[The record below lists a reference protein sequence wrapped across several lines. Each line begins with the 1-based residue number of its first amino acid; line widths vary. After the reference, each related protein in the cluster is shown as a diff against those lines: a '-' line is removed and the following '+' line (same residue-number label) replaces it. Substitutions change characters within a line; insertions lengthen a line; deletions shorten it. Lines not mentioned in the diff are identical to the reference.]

1 MSFKTSADRLP
12 IISGMMLGTGT
23 TDIIER
29 CEKAGLRTP
38 EFYQDEDFRT
48 ILWRPETTDDIVKG
62 NETGKVTDHV
72 TGNVTGKETGNV
84 TGKVI
89 KLILAVRGDTKTR
102 EEIMHILQ
110 LKGSG
115 NFREGYLYPALSEGY
130 IAKLYPDAVSRTDQA
145 YYLTPK
151 GLESLKKLTENK

>member
-1 MSFKTSADRLP
+1 M
-12 IISGMMLGTGT
+12 GTGT

-48 ILWRPETTDDIVKG
+48 ILWRPVEKVAENVTG
-62 NETGKVTDHV
+62 NVTDHV
-72 TGNVTGKETGNV
+72 TGNVTGNETGNV
-84 TGKVI
+84 TGKVN

-102 EEIMHILQ
+102 EEIMHVLQ

-151 GLESLKKLTENK
+151 GLELLKKLNK